1 MQKKS
6 LKKSGGKRIGAVTRK
21 NVNMGTEALVNM
33 RPLVDGQALPYLVE
47 AAVDGINLPEWI
59 AGNQAPANNLLW
71 QHKAL
76 LFRGF
81 NIRSPEVF
89 EEFVLAASNS
99 GLLEYVDRTTPRH
112 SEGGK
117 SDRVYIST
125 IYPSEQTIRQHN
137 EGTYWTTWA
146 RKIFFCCLTAPDVG
160 GATPLTDTAK
170 VFADIDPAVRQRF
183 IDKDW
188 MLVRNFNDGFG
199 LPWQEV
205 FQTESRDEVENYC
218 DSHAIRYQWKDGDRL
233 RTYSVR
239 PAVYNL
245 PNNSDEKVWFNHAA
259 FYHYTSLDPAV
270 REALMSEYSQEQL
283 PYNTFYGDGSHISPE
298 DAEHIREAYERHKV
312 SFPWQPGDVLMLD
325 NMSIA
330 HGRQPYQGD
339 RKVIVG
345 LTEPVSLKQLI
356 MEQASMEQASM
367 GQASMGQASI

>member
-6 LKKSGGKRIGAVTRK
+6 LKKSGAKRIGAVKRK
-21 NVNMGTEALVNM
+21 SVSMETQELVRM
-33 RPLVDGQALPYLVE
+33 RPLVEGQALPHLVE
-47 AAVDGINLPEWI
+47 AAVDGINLTEW
-59 AGNQAPANNLLW
+59 AKNNQTQINEKLW

-81 NIRSPEVF
+81 NIRSPEMF

-125 IYPSEQTIRQHN
+125 IYPSEQTINQHN

-146 RKIFFCCLTAPDVG
+146 RKIFFCCLIAPEVG
-160 GATPLTDTAK
+160 GATPLTDTTK
-170 VFADIDPAVRQRF
+170 IYNNIDPDIRQRF
-183 IDKDW
+183 IDKKW
-188 MLVRNFNDGFG
+188 MLIRNYNDGFG

-205 FQTESRDEVENYC
+205 FQTDNRKEVEAYC
-218 DSHAIRYQWKDGDRL
+218 DSHAIRYEWKGGDRL

-239 PAVYNL
+239 PAVYTL
-245 PNNSDEKVWFNHAA
+245 PNTGEKVWFNHAA

-270 REALMSEYSQEQL
+270 REALMSEYAQEEL

-298 DAEHIREAYERHKV
+298 DAEHIQSVYKQETIA
-312 SFPWQPGDVLMLD
+312 FPWQPGDVAMLD
-325 NMSIA
+325 NMAIA

-345 LTEPVSLKQLI
+345 LTEPVSL
-356 MEQASMEQASM
+356 EQASL
-367 GQASMGQASI
+367 